1 MKVRTCFI
9 ALVLISASL
18 LFGSYSPSQIPLDS
32 PIYQEIDL
40 LYRLHGLPLPSAS
53 RPWNTNEAVQI
64 LNILPEQSP
73 YEELKEQA
81 WQRIQIN
88 KTDGFS
94 SRITPTIA
102 LEAYTHTNSTDFK
115 TFEDW
120 IYSYDERQPLFNL
133 TITLQ
138 FSKSFLFETSL
149 QAGVGGYTE
158 KDTETALETYGIG
171 AILNSG
177 SAKLVSSAYLYRRI
191 FNTNIPNADKALE
204 ADFPRR
210 SQLTYAGPW
219 YAISLGRGPV
229 SWGQGSSGNLVIGDH
244 ISNHTSLS
252 ASFFSQNTKLQLLYL
267 FFPDLSTNNAG
278 NRVFLGHRIEFRP
291 LSWARFSISENI
303 MANADTMSPQYLD
316 PTYIY
321 HNIFDADNVNAIAS
335 IEADIAPA
343 KGLSIHGQ
351 FALDQF
357 QLSSEKA
364 KTANALAYL
373 GGVAY
378 TWNQSTGYWT
388 AQTEF
393 ASIDPAFYR
402 RENVDFLVARDLMKH
417 QAHLQPMIIDYLG
430 YSYGSDSQVL
440 QTKLTYFRPNLFSA
454 EGSVTIHRQGELT
467 YTSAHYVNPDDA
479 ADVSNA
485 KAPNISGPSPSGD
498 SVSERLIVGLKGT
511 YYTGWRNLELYAHAD
526 WIGRRI
532 LNKITNSYNSYAS
545 DLQLVFGLKLH
556 F

>member
-40 LYRLHGLPLPSAS
+40 LYRLHGFPLPSAS

-73 YEELKEQA
+73 YEALKEQA
-81 WQRIQIN
+81 WQRIQTN
-88 KTDGFS
+88 QADGFS
-94 SRITPTIA
+94 SNVTPTIA
-102 LEAYTHTNSTDFK
+102 MEAYTHTNSTDFK

-120 IYSYDERQPLFNL
+120 IYSYDEREPLFDL
-133 TITLQ
+133 TIALQ

-267 FFPDLSTNNAG
+267 FFPDLSTPNAG

-321 HNIFDADNVNAIAS
+321 HNIYNPDQVNSIAS
-335 IEADIAPA
+335 IEADIALA
-343 KGLSIHGQ
+343 RGLSLHGQ
-351 FALDQF
+351 F
-357 QLSSEKA
+357 
-364 KTANALAYL
+364 
-373 GGVAY
+373 
-378 TWNQSTGYWT
+378 
-388 AQTEF
+388 
-393 ASIDPAFYR
+393 
-402 RENVDFLVARDLMKH
+402 
-417 QAHLQPMIIDYLG
+417 
-430 YSYGSDSQVL
+430 
-440 QTKLTYFRPNLFSA
+440 
-454 EGSVTIHRQGELT
+454 
-467 YTSAHYVNPDDA
+467 
-479 ADVSNA
+479 
-485 KAPNISGPSPSGD
+485 
-498 SVSERLIVGLKGT
+498 
-511 YYTGWRNLELYAHAD
+511 
-526 WIGRRI
+526 
-532 LNKITNSYNSYAS
+532 
-545 DLQLVFGLKLH
+545 
-556 F
+556 